1 MSSSKKYAREVITI
15 QFRNA
20 KSAAEAARRSRARS
34 AELRELGKAGAMVI
48 TGLLMAVTFCLLTH
62 RI

>member
-1 MSSSKKYAREVITI
+1 MFSSKKVVREAIAA

-20 KSAAEAARRSRARS
+20 KLAAEAARRSRARS
-34 AELRELGKAGAMVI
+34 AEMRELGKAGAIVV
-48 TGLLMAVTFCLLTH
+48 TGLIMAVTYCLLAH